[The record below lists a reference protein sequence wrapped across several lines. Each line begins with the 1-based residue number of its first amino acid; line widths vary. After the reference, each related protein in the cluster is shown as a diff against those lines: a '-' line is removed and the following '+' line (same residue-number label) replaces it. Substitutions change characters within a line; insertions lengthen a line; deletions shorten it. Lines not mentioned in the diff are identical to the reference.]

1 MSKSLDE
8 VKEHVSMKYLG
19 KAGIHSVGVSRA
31 ENALRVYVDSE
42 AEDALKDIL
51 SEIETEAAPFKII
64 PIKSDRSS
72 IT

>member
-8 VKEHVSMKYLG
+8 VKKHISMKYLG

-42 AEDALKDIL
+42 AEDALRDIL
-51 SEIETEAAPFKII
+51 SEIEREAAPFKIV

>member
-8 VKEHVSMKYLG
+8 VKKHVSLKYLG
-19 KAGIHSVGVSRA
+19 KAGIHSVGISRA

-42 AEDALKDIL
+42 AEDALTNVL
-51 SEIETEAAPFKII
+51 REIEKEAAPFKVV
-64 PIKSDRSS
+64 PIRSDRSS

>member
-1 MSKSLDE
+1 M
-8 VKEHVSMKYLG
+8 
-19 KAGIHSVGVSRA
+19 GVSRA

-42 AEDALKDIL
+42 DEDALKDIL
-51 SEIETEAAPFKII
+51 SELEREAAPFKIV

>member
-19 KAGIHSVGVSRA
+19 KAGIHSVGISRA

-42 AEDALKDIL
+42 AEDALNDVL
-51 SEIETEAAPFKII
+51 SEIEREAAPFKIV

>member
-8 VKEHVSMKYLG
+8 VKKHVSRKYLG
-19 KAGIHSVGVSRA
+19 RAGIHSVGISRA
-31 ENALRVYVDSE
+31 ENALRVYVDAE
-42 AEDALKDIL
+42 AEDALKDVL
-51 SEIETEAAPFKII
+51 SEIEKEAAPFKIV

>member
-8 VKEHVSMKYLG
+8 VKEHVSMKYVG

-42 AEDALKDIL
+42 AEDALNDVL
-51 SEIETEAAPFKII
+51 SEIEREAAPFKIV

>member
-1 MSKSLDE
+1 VSKSLDE

-19 KAGIHSVGVSRA
+19 KAGIHSVGISHA
-31 ENALRVYVDSE
+31 ENALRVYVDPE
-42 AEDALKDIL
+42 AEGALKDVLI
-51 SEIETEAAPFKII
+51 EIEKEAAPFKIV